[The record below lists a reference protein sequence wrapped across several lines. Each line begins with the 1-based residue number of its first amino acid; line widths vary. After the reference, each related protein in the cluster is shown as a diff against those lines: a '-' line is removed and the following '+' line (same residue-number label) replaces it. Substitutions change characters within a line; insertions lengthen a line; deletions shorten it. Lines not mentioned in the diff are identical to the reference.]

1 MKQAHL
7 CCCLSGILTRL
18 EADLDEDD
26 GVTLEIE
33 ADIQLILSVL
43 CESDMHRKVK
53 RQLRPAMQFKVAADK
68 M

>member
-1 MKQAHL
+1 M
-7 CCCLSGILTRL
+7 RL

-53 RQLRPAMQFKVAADK
+53 SKSCRDAT
-68 M
+68 